1 MTDSTPLLAMPVEE
15 FIAAVSARKPVPGGG
30 TVAGVIGALAVALG
44 EMTLNYSKG
53 KKSLCDHDATHDQLG
68 QQLHELRQ
76 LCQYLTSADAEA
88 YGQYAAVQKMDD
100 GPEKEHAAV
109 ESLRASIDIPRRLAS
124 VAIET
129 LQSLAKLAGVHNTM
143 LSSDLVAA
151 AELARATTVLCDM
164 NVRINTPHLADSAAA
179 EQYRTESLADRETAE
194 RLAKSIEQE
203 TMSN

>member
-1 MTDSTPLLAMPVEE
+1 MADSKALLSMSVEE
-15 FIAAVSARKPVPGGG
+15 FIAAVSARKPVPGGV
-30 TVAGVIGALAVALG
+30 TVAGVIGALAVAMG
-44 EMTLNYSKG
+44 ELTLNYSKG
-53 KKSLCDHDATHDQLG
+53 KKSLCDHAATHEQLG

-76 LCQYLTSADAEA
+76 LCQYLTIADAEA

-100 GPEKEHAAV
+100 GPEKEHASV
-109 ESLRASIDIPRRLAS
+109 ESLNASIDIPRRLAS
-124 VAIET
+124 AAIET
-129 LQSLAKLAGVHNTM
+129 LQSLKELVGVHNTM

-164 NVRINTPHLADSAAA
+164 NVRINTPHLADEAAA
-179 EQYRTESLADRETAE
+179 EQYRAESLADRETAE